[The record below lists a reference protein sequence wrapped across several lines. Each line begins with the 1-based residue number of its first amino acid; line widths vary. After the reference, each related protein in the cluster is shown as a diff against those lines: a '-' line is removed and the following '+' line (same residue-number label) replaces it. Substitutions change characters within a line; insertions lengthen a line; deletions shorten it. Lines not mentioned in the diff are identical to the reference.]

1 MRCRPGIDGSKCER
15 CIRKSLDCIFQDHRR
30 GRKPGTKIAQRTSIS
45 LTPVPP
51 TPAPEQSRST
61 NSVTA
66 TTPQTRVVENGADWE
81 TGTLQPSGL
90 LHHAVKE
97 GKFSLRNILSPAE
110 PGAFDVS
117 NESSPQSL
125 PPKDPVLLGHVH
137 LSIAK
142 SLYENFMEVLNPYI
156 SQLDPALH
164 TFDTVRQRS
173 SFLFTTI
180 LAAAA
185 KSFNPALYSGLHD
198 YAESLLA
205 EAFRRGSKSTEIAQA
220 VLILTYWKEP
230 EDTRAWIFLGYVIR
244 MGMDLGWH
252 RLAPYSA
259 QDQTLST
266 EMQKREVRNVQR
278 TWYLLF
284 VYDRSI
290 SLQTGKPWM
299 IERSA
304 CIESIEAWCRDPMA
318 TGNDRLLGAFVTLR
332 LLSSEVFK
340 LLGPKSSRIH
350 SGPLHSIESL
360 LAIIKARIEEW
371 EQIWVHYVDA
381 ESCHPFLIRF
391 YGTHLK
397 LQLFSLPLQ
406 EVLAS
411 EDPNIST
418 NLEVLWVS
426 YSSAIEMLQLIC
438 RSTPYLYFA
447 QDSIHVMTAYSATFL
462 IKLLLSTPESIANQI
477 EPEVTR
483 VISSAARVFSQQ
495 ASPPGSSCTLQAKFL
510 EKIISDYME
519 RRREQRAQAPR
530 QHATNDANV
539 PRPRSVSDTSKE
551 PREAR
556 GYNRGMV
563 NLESIHSLAN
573 SGSHQARLDFSF
585 AEDDTWADMFA
596 NAGFNIQEGVFFA

>member
-15 CIRKSLDCIFQDHRR
+15 CIRKSLDCVFQDHRR

-45 LTPVPP
+45 ITPVLP

-66 TTPQTRVVENGADWE
+66 TTPQTQVVENGADWE

-117 NESSPQSL
+117 HESSSQSL
-125 PPKDPVLLGHVH
+125 PPEDPVLLGHVH

-156 SQLDPALH
+156 SQLDPTLH

-205 EAFRRGSKSTEIAQA
+205 EGFRRGSKSTEIAQA

-266 EMQKREVRNVQR
+266 EMQKREARNVQR

-381 ESCHPFLIRF
+381 E
-391 YGTHLK
+391 
-397 LQLFSLPLQ
+397 

-418 NLEVLWVS
+418 NLEVLW
-426 YSSAIEMLQLIC
+426 
-438 RSTPYLYFA
+438 
-447 QDSIHVMTAYSATFL
+447 
-462 IKLLLSTPESIANQI
+462 LLLSTPESIANQI

-483 VISSAARVFSQQ
+483 VISNAARVFSQQ

-510 EKIISDYME
+510 EKIVSDFVE
-519 RRREQRAQAPR
+519 RRREQRAQATR
-530 QHATNDANV
+530 QHAANDANV
-539 PRPRSVSDTSKE
+539 PRPRLVSDTSKE
-551 PREAR
+551 SREAR
-556 GYNRGMV
+556 GYNHGTV

-573 SGSHQARLDFSF
+573 NGSHQARLDFSF

>member
-15 CIRKSLDCIFQDHRR
+15 CIRKSLDCVFQDHRR

-45 LTPVPP
+45 LTPVLP

-66 TTPQTRVVENGADWE
+66 TTPQTQVVENGADWE

-117 NESSPQSL
+117 HESSSQSL
-125 PPKDPVLLGHVH
+125 PPEDPVLLGHVH

-142 SLYENFMEVLNPYI
+142 SLYENFMQVLNPYI

-205 EAFRRGSKSTEIAQA
+205 EGFRRGSKSTEIAQA

-266 EMQKREVRNVQR
+266 EMQKQEARNVQR

-381 ESCHPFLIRF
+381 E
-391 YGTHLK
+391 
-397 LQLFSLPLQ
+397 

-418 NLEVLWVS
+418 NLEVLW
-426 YSSAIEMLQLIC
+426 
-438 RSTPYLYFA
+438 
-447 QDSIHVMTAYSATFL
+447 
-462 IKLLLSTPESIANQI
+462 LLLSTPESIANQI

-483 VISSAARVFSQQ
+483 VISNAARVFSQQ

-510 EKIISDYME
+510 EKIVSDFVE
-519 RRREQRAQAPR
+519 RRREQRAQATR
-530 QHATNDANV
+530 QHAANDANV
-539 PRPRSVSDTSKE
+539 PRPRLVSDTSKE
-551 PREAR
+551 SREAR
-556 GYNRGMV
+556 GYNHGTV

-573 SGSHQARLDFSF
+573 NGSHQARLDFSF